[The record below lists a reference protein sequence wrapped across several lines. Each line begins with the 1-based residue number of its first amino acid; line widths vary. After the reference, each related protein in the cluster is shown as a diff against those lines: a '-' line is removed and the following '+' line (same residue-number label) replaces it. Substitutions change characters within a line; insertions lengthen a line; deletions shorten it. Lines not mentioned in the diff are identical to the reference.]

1 MTKSKKIYIFKF
13 EFKWVKSL
21 KQLYVY
27 QNKIVNYKSIK
38 PYFALSRRKI
48 MKQNMKKIAISI
60 FNNNKLR
67 DFIYY
72 LKSKERCRVCLFV
85 IKTRNN

>member
-1 MTKSKKIYIFKF
+1 
-13 EFKWVKSL
+13 
-21 KQLYVY
+21 
-27 QNKIVNYKSIK
+27 
-38 PYFALSRRKI
+38 
-48 MKQNMKKIAISI
+48 MKQNMKKFAISI

-85 IKTRNN
+85 IKARNN